1 MIQTLISDSSN
12 NSGFWLQP
20 RAGVAAYEFWWG
32 MEQLGQIA
40 RSKSKPQQMQ
50 ATLGGG
56 HWLFE
61 RQDGFPARFLI
72 YSQGH
77 VIGTFVGS
85 SERRGTLE
93 LHERLFL
100 WSYTPMWLNRWQ
112 WNTASG
118 KPLLYLE
125 MNLKL
130 RQRDG
135 EVQLTEYEIPTEHR
149 SLLICLGWY
158 LLIHN
163 ARDGVGTLE

>member
-1 MIQTLISDSSN
+1 LGN

-32 MEQLGQIA
+32 MEQLGQMA

-50 ATLGGG
+50 ATFKSTGGGG

-72 YSQGH
+72 YSQNQIVGS
-77 VIGTFVGS
+77 FSGS

-93 LHERLFL
+93 LHGHLFL

-112 WNTASG
+112 WNTANG

-149 SLLICLGWY
+149 SLFICLGWY